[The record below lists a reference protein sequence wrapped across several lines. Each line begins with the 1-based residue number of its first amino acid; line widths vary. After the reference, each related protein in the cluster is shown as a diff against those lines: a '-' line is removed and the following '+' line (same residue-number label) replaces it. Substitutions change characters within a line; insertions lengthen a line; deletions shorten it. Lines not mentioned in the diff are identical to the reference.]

1 MKQINWGIIGTGSI
15 ASAFAHSIEH
25 CSHSKLSGVYGRN
38 AEALNVFS
46 KKFKVEPF
54 KDIESFLD
62 ASDIDAVMLQPRTIL
77 ISNIHLRPLKIISM
91 FYVKNL

>member
-1 MKQINWGIIGTGSI
+1 MKQIKWGIIGTGSI

-38 AEALNVFS
+38 AKALNVFS
-46 KKFKVEPF
+46 KNFKVEPF

-62 ASDIDAVMLQPRTIL
+62 TSDIDAV
-77 ISNIHLRPLKIISM
+77 
-91 FYVKNL
+91 YVATPHNTHFK